1 MPKARSKVSR
11 KRKFYGNRFT
21 KLALNSN
28 NSTSASE
35 AKLSTFDSFHV
46 PEPEFHG
53 STGNRI
59 INFQALMGIISILC
73 CPECYATGLKLAEDS
88 KEGLCSNLCV
98 ACSCGFMT
106 GFTSTPKENKKLS
119 LNTLLVFGL
128 RLIGKG
134 FTAGKKLLCT
144 LNLPCISK
152 NTFRAHELKL
162 LEAVQLCS
170 EENMKAASKEVQ
182 NLKKS
187 TTCVVSVDGSWQR
200 RGHMSLNGCVSVI
213 SIDTGKILD
222 LEVMTQYCKMCE
234 LNVKREHVCSNYKGS
249 SGNMEAVGAF
259 RIFERSL
266 IKRDLQYT
274 EYYGDCDSKG
284 FLQVKDIYGE
294 NSVTKL
300 ECIGHIQKRVG
311 SRLRK
316 LKKNT
321 KVLGGKGKL
330 TDKFIDKLQ
339 NYYGIAI
346 RRNIGCLKKMQS
358 AVIAAFFHCCSSN
371 QNPMHG
377 QCPSEKDSWCK
388 YKQALSDG
396 KVYVEKTAG
405 LSNYVI
411 KVIKPTYLA
420 LCDKELLK
428 KCLHGKTQNNNESFN
443 NVLWSVLPKEIFVHK
458 KTFFLGSYMAVLLY
472 NSGYLGLL
480 PVFNYLGIGIDPTTL
495 KNYMGIDKEI
505 IQKSKRQS
513 LPSTKLSR
521 KKQKAKKKSKLAKN
535 EAKEGLSYKY
545 GEF

>member
-11 KRKFYGNRFT
+11 KRKFYGNGFT

-28 NSTSASE
+28 NTSASE
-35 AKLSTFDSFHV
+35 AKLSTFDSFDV

-73 CPECYATGLKLAEDS
+73 CPECYTTGLKLAEDS

-106 GFTSTPKENKKLS
+106 GFTSTPKENKKFS

-128 RLIGKG
+128 RLIGRG
-134 FTAGKKLLCT
+134 FTAGKNLLYT

-170 EENMKAASKEVQ
+170 EENMKAPSKDVQ
-182 NLKKS
+182 NFKKS
-187 TTCVVSVDGSWQR
+187 TTCGVSVDGTWQR
-200 RGHMSLNGCVSVI
+200 KGHMSLNGCISVI
-213 SIDTGKILD
+213 SIDTGKLLD

-234 LNVKREHVCSNYKGS
+234 LNVKCEHVCSNYKGS
-249 SGNMEAVGAF
+249 SGNMEAAGAF
-259 RIFERSL
+259 KIFERSL

-274 EYYGDCDSKG
+274 EYYFDSDSKG

-321 KVLGGKGKL
+321 KGLGGKGKL
-330 TDKFIDKLQ
+330 TDKFMDKLQ

-346 RRNIGCLKKMQS
+346 RSNVGCLEKIQS

-371 QNPMHG
+371 QNPMYG
-377 QCPSEKDSWCK
+377 QCPTGKDSWCK
-388 YKQALSDG
+388 YKQAL
-396 KVYVEKTAG
+396 
-405 LSNYVI
+405 
-411 KVIKPTYLA
+411 
-420 LCDKELLK
+420 CD
-428 KCLHGKTQNNNESFN
+428 
-443 NVLWSVLPKEIFVHK
+443 
-458 KTFFLGSYMAVLLY
+458 
-472 NSGYLGLL
+472 
-480 PVFNYLGIGIDPTTL
+480 GIGIDPTTL
-495 KNYMGIDKEI
+495 KNYMGIDTEG

-513 LPSTKLSR
+513 HYPQQNSPEKNKIQ
-521 KKQKAKKKSKLAKN
+521 KKVQIS
-535 EAKEGLSYKY
+535 
-545 GEF
+545 

>member
-1 MPKARSKVSR
+1 MENRKETTIEERKLVIKLSNEGKSQRNIAKVVGRSVNCIQKILQKFKKTGQSVSAETVRRVLRKAGCNGRVARKKPLIGKRNRVKRLKFAKEHILKPQQFWNEVIFSDESKFNIFGSDGRRMVWRKPNTSHHRKHNSYCEVRRWVVMNGCFTIVGINLIPPLQSPDLNVIENLWSHLERAVKKYQITSKEQLKSVLQEEWLNIAPETTRHLVESMPRRLEAVISAKVISKCR
-11 KRKFYGNRFT
+11 KLDRKYLEREFYGNRFT

-46 PEPEFHG
+46 LEPEFHG

-128 RLIGKG
+128 RLIGRG

-152 NTFRAHELKL
+152 NTFRAHEFKL
-162 LEAVQLCS
+162 LEEVQLCS

-182 NLKKS
+182 NFKKS
-187 TTCVVSVDGSWQR
+187 TTCGVSVDGSWQR

-234 LNVKREHVCSNYKGS
+234 LDVKREHVCSNYKGS

-274 EYYGDCDSKG
+274 EYYGDGDSKG

-300 ECIGHIQKRVG
+300 ECIGHIQK
-311 SRLRK
+311 
-316 LKKNT
+316 
-321 KVLGGKGKL
+321 
-330 TDKFIDKLQ
+330 
-339 NYYGIAI
+339 
-346 RRNIGCLKKMQS
+346 
-358 AVIAAFFHCCSSN
+358 
-371 QNPMHG
+371 
-377 QCPSEKDSWCK
+377 E
-388 YKQALSDG
+388 
-396 KVYVEKTAG
+396 
-405 LSNYVI
+405 
-411 KVIKPTYLA
+411 
-420 LCDKELLK
+420 
-428 KCLHGKTQNNNESFN
+428 
-443 NVLWSVLPKEIFVHK
+443 
-458 KTFFLGSYMAVLLY
+458 
-472 NSGYLGLL
+472 
-480 PVFNYLGIGIDPTTL
+480 
-495 KNYMGIDKEI
+495 
-505 IQKSKRQS
+505 
-513 LPSTKLSR
+513 
-521 KKQKAKKKSKLAKN
+521 
-535 EAKEGLSYKY
+535 
-545 GEF
+545 

>member
-11 KRKFYGNRFT
+11 KRKFYGNRFA
-21 KLALNSN
+21 KLALNSS

-46 PEPEFHG
+46 HEPEFHG
-53 STGNRI
+53 STGNII

-128 RLIGKG
+128 RLIGRG
-134 FTAGKKLLCT
+134 FTA
-144 LNLPCISK
+144 
-152 NTFRAHELKL
+152 
-162 LEAVQLCS
+162 
-170 EENMKAASKEVQ
+170 
-182 NLKKS
+182 
-187 TTCVVSVDGSWQR
+187 
-200 RGHMSLNGCVSVI
+200 
-213 SIDTGKILD
+213 
-222 LEVMTQYCKMCE
+222 
-234 LNVKREHVCSNYKGS
+234 GS

-274 EYYGDCDSKG
+274 EYYGDGDSKG

-294 NSVTKL
+294 NNVTKL

-321 KVLGGKGKL
+321 KGLGGKGKL

-346 RRNIGCLKKMQS
+346 RSNVGCLEKMQS

-377 QCPSEKDSWCK
+377 QCPTGKDSWCK

-396 KVYVEKTAG
+396 KVYVDKTAG

-411 KVIKPTYLA
+411 KPTYLT

-458 KTFFLGSYMAVLLY
+458 KTLFLGSYMAVLLY

-495 KNYMGIDKEI
+495 KNYMGIDKER
-505 IQKSKRQS
+505 IQKLLRQS

-521 KKQKAKKKSKLAKN
+521 KKQKAKKKSKLAKI

>member
-1 MPKARSKVSR
+1 MVIEK
-11 KRKFYGNRFT
+11 FT

-28 NSTSASE
+28 NSTSARE
-35 AKLSTFDSFHV
+35 AKLSTFDSFDV

-73 CPECYATGLKLAEDS
+73 CPECYATELKLAEDS

-98 ACSCGFMT
+98 ACS
-106 GFTSTPKENKKLS
+106 S
-119 LNTLLVFGL
+119 
-128 RLIGKG
+128 
-134 FTAGKKLLCT
+134 GKKLLCT

-187 TTCVVSVDGSWQR
+187 TTCGVSVDGSWQS
-200 RGHMSLNGCVSVI
+200 GEAICHLMAAFQLFPLI
-213 SIDTGKILD
+213 
-222 LEVMTQYCKMCE
+222 
-234 LNVKREHVCSNYKGS
+234 RENFRSGRS

-274 EYYGDCDSKG
+274 GYYGDGDSKS

-321 KVLGGKGKL
+321 K
-330 TDKFIDKLQ
+330 
-339 NYYGIAI
+339 
-346 RRNIGCLKKMQS
+346 
-358 AVIAAFFHCCSSN
+358 
-371 QNPMHG
+371 
-377 QCPSEKDSWCK
+377 
-388 YKQALSDG
+388 
-396 KVYVEKTAG
+396 
-405 LSNYVI
+405 
-411 KVIKPTYLA
+411 
-420 LCDKELLK
+420 
-428 KCLHGKTQNNNESFN
+428 
-443 NVLWSVLPKEIFVHK
+443 
-458 KTFFLGSYMAVLLY
+458 
-472 NSGYLGLL
+472 
-480 PVFNYLGIGIDPTTL
+480 
-495 KNYMGIDKEI
+495 
-505 IQKSKRQS
+505 
-513 LPSTKLSR
+513 
-521 KKQKAKKKSKLAKN
+521 
-535 EAKEGLSYKY
+535 
-545 GEF
+545 